1 MCIIYIYMHILYIYM
16 HILYIYYI
24 KKYIVYVCI
33 LYIICN
39 YIYYIILCYIY
50 IYSQEIPGYS
60 YLKRGLPVFPPYFPP
75 PWRTDAPAP
84 IPRRSQG
91 GHGKFGVKK
100 WDPESINL
108 VVVQG
113 IRLFF
118 AFLKR
123 RGWVKTVDSI
133 AKKSDGFGNKQMRQ
147 NSITTRNWIPG
158 IWSLRPTPPHFG
170 TFLVI

>member
-1 MCIIYIYMHILYIYM
+1 MCVYYILYVIT
-16 HILYIYYI
+16 
-24 KKYIVYVCI
+24 
-33 LYIICN
+33 
-39 YIYYIILCYIY
+39 YIILYYVIY

-113 IRLFF
+113 IPLFF